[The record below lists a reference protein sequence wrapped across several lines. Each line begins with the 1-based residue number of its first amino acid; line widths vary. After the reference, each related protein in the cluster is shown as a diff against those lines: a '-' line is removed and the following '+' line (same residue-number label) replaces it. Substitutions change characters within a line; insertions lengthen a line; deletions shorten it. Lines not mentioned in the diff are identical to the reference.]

1 MKSIGCWFHVR
12 PLKLWTKNHFR
23 FWLVIGLTGIM
34 QLTLSLAPAAHGQT
48 LTDLSDEDR
57 AALWGEFRNYLLSN
71 PEILYELF
79 DIIEAREEAQT
90 AQNDAEI
97 ITQNREKLFNDPHSW
112 QGGNLN
118 GDVTIVEFMDYRCG
132 YCREAHPVIQAL
144 LASDSDIRLIIKE
157 FPILSDESR
166 ILAKITLASLKIGGA
181 EAYEKIHNFLI
192 DHTGDIDEND
202 LEFFADVSSSEL
214 SDLVEIADSEL
225 VDQIIVD
232 NHQLAETL
240 GINGTP
246 AFVIGDQIVR
256 GYASLEVMQQLVAE
270 ARDRR

>member
-1 MKSIGCWFHVR
+1 MKSFEGWFRIQH
-12 PLKLWTKNHFR
+12 LNLWTKNHFR

-34 QLTLSLAPAAHGQT
+34 QLTLFLSPAAHGQT

-57 AALWGEFRNYLLSN
+57 AVLWGEFRNYLLSN

-79 DIIEAREEAQT
+79 DIIEGREEAQ
-90 AQNDAEI
+90 AARNDAEI

-157 FPILSDESR
+157 FPILSEESR
-166 ILAKITLASLKIGGA
+166 VLAKIALASLEIGGV

-192 DHTGDIDEND
+192 DHTGPIDENV
-202 LEFFADVSSSEL
+202 LEFVAGVSNSEL
-214 SDLVEIADSEL
+214 SKLIEFADSES
-225 VDQIIVD
+225 VDQIIAD
-232 NHQLAETL
+232 NYQLAETL

-246 AFVIGDQIVR
+246 AFVIGDRLVR
-256 GYASLEVMQQLVAE
+256 GYESFETMQQLVAE
-270 ARDRR
+270 ARNRQ